1 MGTIKIINILFGFD
15 KAELVRVSGAVTVT
29 SCNLKLTAN
38 CRLNFVVQLK
48 ALLTCT
54 FLLRKWTAVSDQFR
68 HDTKQV
74 LYCDTS

>member
-38 CRLNFVVQLK
+38 CRLNFVGQLK
-48 ALLTCT
+48 ST
-54 FLLRKWTAVSDQFR
+54 FD
-68 HDTKQV
+68 
-74 LYCDTS
+74 LYISIKKMDSGERSILS